1 MFKVEYS
8 PQALKDFQNIQM
20 YIVGEFGAE
29 VAKRIMQTMTKDI
42 RRLEKFPISGRM
54 LSSIIE
60 VPTYYY
66 YLYSKKNYVF
76 YLIEEDAVKIIRIL
90 NEKQDY
96 VQMLFGTQELE
107 DEFER

>member
-8 PQALKDFQNIQM
+8 PQALKDFKNIQM

-42 RRLEKFPISGRM
+42 RRLEIFPTSGCM

-60 VPTYYY
+60 VPTDYY
-66 YLYSKKNYVF
+66 YLYSKKNYIF
-76 YLIEEDAVKIIRIL
+76 YRIEEDTVKMIRIL

-96 VQMLFGTQELE
+96 VQILFGVQEFG
-107 DEFER
+107 DEF